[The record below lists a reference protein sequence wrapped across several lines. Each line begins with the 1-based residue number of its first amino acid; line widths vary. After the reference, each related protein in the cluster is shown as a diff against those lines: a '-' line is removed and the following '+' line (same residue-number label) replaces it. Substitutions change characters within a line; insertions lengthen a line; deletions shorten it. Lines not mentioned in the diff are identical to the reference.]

1 VAQSTHNDPRGLFI
15 RELRSDILPSFWCPH
30 VESGLLETARKTND
44 YDDILQFY
52 AGQVNAAGESLLY
65 PRAHQTQSSQLD
77 SCYLETEPHLLIQA
91 WKGLISDIGHVAAD
105 INSSLKTVVR
115 QRDLLSRINR
125 RRLACQLVFAM
136 RLMLLARLYCER
148 ADSNI
153 VAKRIMTEA
162 MPAESLPLPRGRM
175 MQKKLISAV
184 KQYDRQLREWWVGF
198 ALPVGWK
205 DGGDAYAYDLWSQ
218 TFSEE
223 VPGEEGWSSFPRLFN
238 RELRY
243 LRSRSSLRQR
253 FHEAPLVFLS
263 VLKDKW
269 WRRILFFLPRVL
281 LSVVLFLW
289 NAVIITLLWFFK
301 LTCGFGFRPRRIAGT
316 VASVI
321 PLFTGIYFADDTL
334 IDRCSSPSGQQIA
347 SSLYNAITNLISLGG
362 APALCG
368 AHIGIIASVETLIG
382 YFVLSILA
390 AMLFIWLTD
399 R

>member
-1 VAQSTHNDPRGLFI
+1 
-15 RELRSDILPSFWCPH
+15 
-30 VESGLLETARKTND
+30 
-44 YDDILQFY
+44 
-52 AGQVNAAGESLLY
+52 
-65 PRAHQTQSSQLD
+65 
-77 SCYLETEPHLLIQA
+77 
-91 WKGLISDIGHVAAD
+91 
-105 INSSLKTVVR
+105 
-115 QRDLLSRINR
+115 
-125 RRLACQLVFAM
+125 
-136 RLMLLARLYCER
+136 
-148 ADSNI
+148 
-153 VAKRIMTEA
+153 
-162 MPAESLPLPRGRM
+162 M